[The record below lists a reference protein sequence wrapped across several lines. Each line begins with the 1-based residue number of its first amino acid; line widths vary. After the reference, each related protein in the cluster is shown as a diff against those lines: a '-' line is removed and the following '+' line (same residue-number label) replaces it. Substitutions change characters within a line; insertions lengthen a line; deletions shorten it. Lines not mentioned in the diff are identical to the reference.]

1 MTLNPLHFSE
11 EVNKQYLRYQ
21 LTSARLT
28 DSELGEQFENKL
40 WRTGS
45 PLFKGPFVSLSR
57 AYKEGSEVRSLIDE
71 NLFHQ
76 RMQHIIPYD
85 QLYQHQEDALRAIKD
100 ERDVLVT
107 TGTGSGKTEAF
118 LYPIIDRCLRLQEQ
132 PDAPGGVTA
141 VVVYPMN
148 ALAADQLERLREL
161 LVGTGITFGRFV
173 GPTPEDESSLSFEG
187 RPLSEDTARDE
198 YQELREDVEDE
209 ENVVHLPHEERY
221 TREQIREDPPDI
233 LLVNKAILEFQLTR
247 DQDLDIFLDAPIEYV
262 VMDEAHTN
270 SGAQGAEVSL
280 LIRRL
285 KELAN
290 PPKGSITNIATSATI
305 VDEDHDDEGQRFM
318 KRLFGVDEDNVEIV
332 REAYEGIDWPDDR
345 QPTSLPPNPQQL
357 FQRALEAVSMED
369 GPGRDAELEDVF
381 RELTGFSPPEADT
394 IEEQLFSGLL
404 RSEFAYQLHYFGASV
419 HELDDLVDQA
429 WTGADRGLMPTAE
442 KARYEGLT
450 YLVLGA
456 AAEQEGTPLFR
467 PKLHYF
473 VKGLEGAVAV
483 LDKGDDTR
491 PATPTLFLNAD
502 DAKDTYEDR
511 REEGAFFPVVVC
523 PQCGQHHYE
532 QYLQD
537 VTSGP
542 GDELHGGL
550 QTADGTVFYP
560 DEGKTESRV
569 LFTDNIV
576 HSEDDEWANT
586 GTNQHRDGRVCY
598 ACGAMHTGAPESC
611 GRCERNGT
619 LLPIL
624 ILDSVDEV
632 SSCPVCNYNQGNA
645 PYDDPFRALK
655 EVTVANVYVLA
666 QDMLNQ
672 ADEEG
677 RRLIVF
683 TDNRQEAAFQSGWMQ
698 DRARRYRFRRLL
710 YEHLPEETP
719 AGSDDRPPISL
730 ETVIDDLSETLNE
743 ERHRA
748 KNIAPEV
755 FEETVESEFDTMFQD
770 ALQRYLTVQVLREV
784 TASYNTRASLEAW
797 GKLGV
802 HYAGV
807 SPDNTHIAD
816 LAAAY
821 GLETEQL
828 CSWLRN
834 LLDWARK
841 RQMLHHRRAPIFSH
855 TWDDRHDLVRNQ
867 YLPPIDFYPSGMRLE
882 RPPGQDSNNYVKVWI
897 GQSRTKTEDWAR
909 RLELPESELKA
920 FLQDVWDLLVEDL
933 ELLVQ
938 LNGLEWG
945 GSGDRIK
952 GTQNVYQLDAH
963 KIGVTTQD
971 ERYQCEF
978 CGRIHP
984 RPTPNDACTRW
995 RCEDGHVE
1003 AMADEEPRDY
1013 DLVSLENAET
1023 FVMAEE
1029 HTAQVP
1035 TDQRDDIERA
1045 FKKGEGVNCLVAT
1058 PTLELGVDIGA
1069 LDMVLLRNVPP
1080 RSENYWQRA
1089 GRAGRRNRMA
1099 LIYTYVRSNPH
1110 DLHFFDNPEDLLGG
1124 SVEPPSFNLK
1134 NPVMLRKHVH
1144 AAVLTYLHAE
1154 LLSDDDPWLNKVIPG
1169 RIGDVVF
1176 DEKQPRESLDSI
1188 IEPLE
1193 TALADD
1199 SRKGN
1204 ILDTLERI
1212 FAANWPEDPELVS
1225 REQLA
1230 TFVEEMPADL
1240 KQTYKRVLDRLQ
1252 WAWKQRARLAQ
1263 KEAEGEML
1271 SEEEKRFKE
1280 RCETTIETLQT
1291 QTGDASSADKAYRTY
1306 TLSVLSREGFLP
1318 GYANSRDS
1326 VVASAERAYTRGW
1339 DSFEFDIH
1347 RPTSIAIHEH
1357 LPGNRIY
1364 ANGGKY
1370 QISYYKFPATSE
1382 VQDPR
1387 EWYVDPD
1394 RYAVTNK
1401 LEAEAGYHDPQS
1413 KEVTSLPLVDSQ
1425 LRFVSHVEDM
1435 ETTRFR
1441 MPSVS
1446 AGSLRKRHSG
1456 GIRYE
1461 FGDRTVDH
1469 RENQFVTILN
1479 FGPEQE
1485 DGTLGFPICTVC
1497 GGVRSPYE
1505 DEEAIER
1512 FVEYHEEHCGE
1523 EPEYYALHVHSDVDG
1538 LLFEDLASEVEAVS
1552 LGEAMTLIGSHL
1564 FDMER
1569 DDLHW
1574 LPIPGDDEEWQLFLY
1589 DPMPGGSGLL
1599 EQFIQEWSDVY
1610 AAADRMLA
1618 QCPGGCSKSC
1628 YDCLRTYYNQFYH
1641 DQLDRHRALEVI
1653 RQLGDVPTSSNAIE
1667 PINEIPDMDAE
1678 DEQTNLWENQLEH
1691 KITEEWGFTG
1701 FSPQQKIDLP
1711 SISGWTKP
1719 DLVHEDAQVAIY
1731 LDGPHHDDPDQ
1742 RQQDKLLRNAL
1753 RSQDGG
1759 WEVVEIPIQDAEND
1773 QMLQLYRQQIDNA
1786 IR

>member
-28 DSELGEQFENKL
+28 DSELGDQFEDKL

-57 AYKEGSEVRSLIDE
+57 AYKEGSEVPSLVE
-71 NLFHQ
+71 EGLLHQ
-76 RMQHIIPYD
+76 RMQHIVPYD
-85 QLYQHQEDALRAIKD
+85 QLYQHQEDALRAIKND
-100 ERDVLVT
+100 HEVLVT

-118 LYPIIDRCLRLQEQ
+118 LYPIIDRCLRIQEQ
-132 PDAPGGVTA
+132 PDTPDGVTA

-161 LVGTGITFGRFV
+161 LVGTGVTFGRFV

-187 RPLSEDTARDE
+187 RPLSEDTTRED

-209 ENVVHLPHEERY
+209 ENVVHFPHEERY
-221 TREQIREDPPDI
+221 TREQIRKDPPDI

-247 DQDLDIFLDAPIEYV
+247 NQDLDIFLDAPIEYV

-280 LIRRL
+280 LLRRL
-285 KELAN
+285 KELAD

-305 VDEDHDDEGQRFM
+305 VDEDHDDEGKRFM
-318 KRLFGVDEDNVEIV
+318 KRLFGVDKDNVEIV
-332 REAYEGIDWPDDR
+332 REAYEGIDWPEDR
-345 QPTSLPPNPQQL
+345 NSTSLPPNPQQV
-357 FQRALEAVSMED
+357 FQRALNAISMEE
-369 GPGRDAELEDVF
+369 GPDRDAELEEVF
-381 RELTGFSPPEADT
+381 RELTGFSPPEGDT
-394 IEEQLFSGLL
+394 IEERLFKGLL
-404 RSEFAYQLHYFGASV
+404 QSEFAYQLHYYGASV
-419 HELDDLVDQA
+419 RELDDLVESAWKDTDRAPIPKTEQA
-429 WTGADRGLMPTAE
+429 RH
-442 KARYEGLT
+442 EGLT

-456 AAEQEGTPLFR
+456 AAEEEETPLFR

-473 VKGLEGAVAV
+473 VKGLEGAVTV

-491 PATPTLFLNAD
+491 PAKPTLFLNAD
-502 DAKDTYEDR
+502 EAKDKYEGR

-532 QYLQD
+532 QYLQE
-537 VTSGP
+537 VTSAP
-542 GDELHGGL
+542 GEELQGG
-550 QTADGTVFYP
+550 QQSPEGVVYYP
-560 DEGKTESRV
+560 DESKTESRI

-576 HSEDDEWANT
+576 HSEDDVWEDT
-586 GTNQHRDGRVCY
+586 GTNRHTNGQVCY
-598 ACGAMHTGAPESC
+598 ACGAIHTDDPGSC
-611 GRCERNGT
+611 GRCERSGT

-632 SSCPVCNYNQGNA
+632 SSCPVCSYNQGNTH
-645 PYDDPFRALK
+645 YDDPFRALK

-672 ADEEG
+672 ADDEG

-683 TDNRQEAAFQSGWMQ
+683 TDNRQEAAFQAGWMQ

-710 YEHLPEETP
+710 YEHLPDERP
-719 AGSDDRPPISL
+719 ANSEDRPNISI
-730 ETVIDDLSETLNE
+730 ESVVDDLVETLDE

-748 KNIAPEV
+748 QNIAPEV
-755 FEETVESEFDTMFQD
+755 FEETVDSEFDTKFRD
-770 ALQRYLTVQVLREV
+770 ALRRYLTVQVLREV

-807 SPDNTHIAD
+807 SADNENIQE
-816 LAAAY
+816 LASAY
-821 GLETEQL
+821 GLDTDKL
-828 CSWLRN
+828 TAWLRN

-841 RQMLHHRRAPIFSH
+841 RQMLHHHREPIFSH
-855 TWDDRHDLVRNQ
+855 TWDGRHDLVRNQ

-882 RPPGQDSNNYVKVWI
+882 RSPGQDSNNYVKVWI

-909 RLELPESELKA
+909 RLELPKDDLHT
-920 FLQDVWDLLVEDL
+920 FLRSVWNLLVDDL
-933 ELLVQ
+933 DLFAQ
-938 LNGLEWG
+938 LNSLEWA
-945 GSGDRIK
+945 SGDSIK
-952 GTQNVYQLDAH
+952 GTQNVYHLNAH
-963 KIGVTTQD
+963 KIGITTQD
-971 ERYQCEF
+971 ERYQCDF
-978 CGRIHP
+978 CGRVHP
-984 RPTPNDACTRW
+984 RQTPNDACTRW
-995 RCEDGHVE
+995 RCEEGNVGV
-1003 AMADEEPRDY
+1003 MPDEEPRDY

-1035 TDQRDDIERA
+1035 TEQRDNIERA
-1045 FKKGEGVNCLVAT
+1045 FKEGEGINCLVAT

-1110 DLHFFDNPEDLLGG
+1110 DLHFFEQPEDLLGG

-1144 AAVLTYLHAE
+1144 AAVLTYLHSE
-1154 LLSDDDPWLNKVIPG
+1154 LLDADDPWLESVIPG

-1176 DEKQPRESLDSI
+1176 DEGQPRDSLDSVI
-1188 IEPLE
+1188 GPLE
-1193 TALADD
+1193 NALNEP
-1199 SRKGN
+1199 SRKDN
-1204 ILDTLERI
+1204 ILDTLERT
-1212 FAANWPEDPELVS
+1212 FASNWPEDPEQVT
-1225 REQLA
+1225 RDQLEEY
-1230 TFVEEMPADL
+1230 VDEMPAEL
-1240 KQTYKRVLDRLQ
+1240 ERTYKRVLDRLQ
-1252 WAWKQRARLAQ
+1252 WAWKQRARLAS

-1271 SEEEKRFKE
+1271 TEEEKRFKD
-1280 RCETTIETLQT
+1280 RCETTIQTLRT
-1291 QTGDASSADKAYRTY
+1291 QSGDQASADRAYRTY

-1339 DSFEFDIH
+1339 DSFEFDLH
-1347 RPTSIAIHEH
+1347 RPKSIAIHEH

-1370 QISYYKFPATSE
+1370 QISYYKFPATE
-1382 VQDPR
+1382 EMQNPR
-1387 EWYVDPD
+1387 EWYVNPE
-1394 RYAVTNK
+1394 RYAVKNK
-1401 LEAEAGYHDPQS
+1401 LEADAGYHDPQS
-1413 KEVTSLPLVDSQ
+1413 NEITSLPLVDSQ

-1446 AGSLRKRHSG
+1446 AGVLRKRHSG
-1456 GIRYE
+1456 GMRYE

-1469 RENQFVTILN
+1469 RENQFITILN

-1505 DEEAIER
+1505 DEEAIDR
-1512 FVEYHEEHCGE
+1512 FIEYHEENCGE
-1523 EPEYYALHVHSDVDG
+1523 EPEHYALHAHSDVDG
-1538 LLFEDLASEVEAVS
+1538 LLFKDLDSEIEAVS
-1552 LGEAMTLIGSHL
+1552 LGEALTLIGSHL

-1599 EQFIQEWSDVY
+1599 DQFIEEWTDVY
-1610 AAADRMLA
+1610 RAADTMLGN
-1618 QCPGGCSKSC
+1618 CPGACTESC

-1641 DQLDRHRALEVI
+1641 EQLNRHRALDI
-1653 RQLGDVPTSSNAIE
+1653 LRRLGESPTSSNAIE
-1667 PINEIPDMDAE
+1667 PINEVPDVE
-1678 DEQTNLWENQLEH
+1678 SEEEQTNIWEKRLEQM
-1691 KITEEWGFTG
+1691 ITDDWGFSG
-1701 FSPQQKIDLP
+1701 FTPQKRIELP
-1711 SISGWTKP
+1711 DIGGWTKP
-1719 DLVHEDAQVAIY
+1719 DLAHEDARIAVY
-1731 LDGPHHDDPDQ
+1731 LDGPHHDDPEQ
-1742 RQQDKLLRNAL
+1742 RQQDRMLRNTL
-1753 RSQDGG
+1753 RNKGEG
-1759 WEVVEIPIQDAEND
+1759 WTVIEIPIQDAEND
-1773 QMLQLYRQQIDNA
+1773 QMMDMYRQQISRNLES
-1786 IR
+1786 